1 MTLLMDA
8 SQNYKTNKTEW
19 SCVYDLDNFKLYF
32 VSDRDTSN
40 VIEVTRET
48 FK

>member
-8 SQNYKTNKTEW
+8 SQDYDDIKTEW